1 MNLLCHL
8 QLDNSNTRVQISDH
22 LDFVIFWETE
32 VQLVLWAPE
41 GKNFKEFHGHDLH
54 TAVTHCSIFSISF
67 VYWRASQNYSLG
79 EILGIV

>member
-32 VQLVLWAPE
+32 VQLVL
-41 GKNFKEFHGHDLH
+41 
-54 TAVTHCSIFSISF
+54 
-67 VYWRASQNYSLG
+67 
-79 EILGIV
+79 